1 MGEKEYY
8 IDNVVYI
15 EKRDYQ
21 EKLRLK
27 HAFNLENGKFA
38 GFDKKDY
45 PIIHWVNH
53 EYVEGEVLM
62 PNGDIV
68 RGYFEYY
75 ITELKEGE
83 IIQMERFGF
92 GRIEKNEGC
101 YVRIRFTHN

>member
-1 MGEKEYY
+1 
-8 IDNVVYI
+8 
-15 EKRDYQ
+15 
-21 EKLRLK
+21 
-27 HAFNLENGKFA
+27 
-38 GFDKKDY
+38 
-45 PIIHWVNH
+45 
-53 EYVEGEVLM
+53 M

-101 YVRIRFTHN
+101 YVRVRFAHN